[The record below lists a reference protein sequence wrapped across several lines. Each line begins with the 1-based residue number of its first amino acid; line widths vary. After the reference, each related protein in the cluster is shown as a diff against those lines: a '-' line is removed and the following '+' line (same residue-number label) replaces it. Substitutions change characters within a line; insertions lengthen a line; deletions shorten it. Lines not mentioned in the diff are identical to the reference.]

1 MLDSVSAILYAMK
14 DDLPIVLKLG
24 RGNVEHC
31 VGVPFPILSGCRREN
46 NLLVAAKPSRRM
58 LDSGWAAPDA
68 MKDDVPIVL
77 KLRGGILETY
87 VILHHLCEETVGCRT
102 RLN

>member
-1 MLDSVSAILYAMK
+1 MHDSEWGAPDAMK
-14 DDLPIVLKLG
+14 DDVPIILKLS
-24 RGNVEHC
+24 RGKLESLAML
-31 VGVPFPILSGCRREN
+31 FGCRREN

-68 MKDDVPIVL
+68 MKDDVPIIL

-87 VILHHLCEETVGCRT
+87 VILQHLCEEKTVGCRA